1 MLLFLLSLLSSTET
15 EADRETLLEQSI
27 FEHCRRRRRRL
38 VVGDDERYWR
48 GQVSEG
54 LRIIMLGSSAN
65 SIIAPAAAALDATR
79 PTTLTPLSQ
88 PWQPPAPQTTISSR
102 QIGLNNI
109 WRSSGRIR
117 FDYIRAVARLF
128 IINQSPKDN
137 LTNPN
142 QTKLII

>member
-38 VVGDDERYWR
+38 VVGDDERHWR

-65 SIIAPAAAALDATR
+65 SIIAPAAALDATR

-88 PWQPPAPQTTISSR
+88 PSQPPAPQTTISSR
-102 QIGLNNI
+102 RIGLNNI